1 MLVSAFISYRV
12 QQYLYTILGKTSY
25 IYTYKTSKT
34 PHHNS
39 VHNSKKKT
47 AIHLPTLLE
56 QAFPVF
62 KHIVILMQCKI
73 YFYIRN
79 SILGIYDESNLM

>member
-25 IYTYKTSKT
+25 IYTYKTSET

-47 AIHLPTLLE
+47 SYTLTYLVRTDLPS
-56 QAFPVF
+56 F
-62 KHIVILMQCKI
+62 
-73 YFYIRN
+73 
-79 SILGIYDESNLM
+79 